1 MESLRV
7 IPVAMFLAGV
17 TLIYAGFKNMK
28 PLDVIRQNL
37 GSLSN
42 TGASGGQTTV
52 PYTENADYNYVGT
65 PQYRSPGSGNTAYS
79 PRLYSV

>member
-17 TLIYAGFKNMK
+17 TLIYAGFKNMR

-37 GSLSN
+37 GSLSD
-42 TGASGGQTTV
+42 GASGGPATV
-52 PYTENADYNYVGT
+52 PYTSDADYNYVGT
-65 PQYRSPGSGNTAYS
+65 PTRVQPGSGNMLYS
-79 PRLYSV
+79 PRLYS